1 MQGGPAHLLHLLI
14 DRLCCVKWQA
24 VHCQVARI
32 YKCVAWRP
40 LAFCGQPQGRGGVN
54 ERCQPPVCSHL
65 PHRSTQPQTLAT
77 MTATVAVVADAA
89 LAYLRSARCGT
100 WLRCWTS
107 CPVSWPRTWTLS
119 PASTAQAH
127 AAAGCC
133 MTGSP
138 DPILWPGSGK
148 TGGEGAGQQVR
159 RCAHGVVLLAQR
171 NCLLCSMARQLVALP
186 RCCHVG
192 SAG

>member
-1 MQGGPAHLLHLLI
+1 MAGSPLPGCPYIQMRRLAPTRLL
-14 DRLCCVKWQA
+14 RA
-24 VHCQVARI
+24 A
-32 YKCVAWRP
+32 A
-40 LAFCGQPQGRGGVN
+40 GQGRG
-54 ERCQPPVCSHL
+54 ERKMSTTCLQPLATPLHAAL
-65 PHRSTQPQTLAT
+65 NPAT

-138 DPILWPGSGK
+138 DPILRPGSGK

-159 RCAHGVVLLAQR
+159 RCAHGVVLLAEH